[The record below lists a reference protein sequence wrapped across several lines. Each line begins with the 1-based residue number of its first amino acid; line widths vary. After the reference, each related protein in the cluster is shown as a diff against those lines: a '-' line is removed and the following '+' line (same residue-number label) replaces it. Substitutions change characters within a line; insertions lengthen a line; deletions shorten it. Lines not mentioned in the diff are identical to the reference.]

1 MNPSETN
8 SGVDK
13 RVVLFVASVASF
25 LTPFMGSSVNIAL
38 PSIANEFKVDAVTLG
53 WITGVYFLTAAM
65 FLVPLGRVADIT
77 GRRRIF
83 LLGMVGY
90 TLVSALC
97 AFAASEGMLLALR
110 AAQGFTDAMM
120 FGTALAIVTSV
131 YPPQQ
136 RGRALGITVA
146 SVYSGSAFGPFLG
159 GLLTQLWGWRSIFVL
174 TAFLGLVVVAL
185 TLWKMRGEW
194 AEARGQKMDY
204 LGSVLLG
211 AGLLGIMS
219 GFRLLPSLNGLWLI
233 IGGAAFLAGFMWRES
248 AVDYPVLHVSLF
260 RNTTFAMSNLAALIN
275 YSATFAVSFLLSL
288 YLQDVKGLTPETAGI
303 LMLSQPVVMAI
314 SSPIAGRLADKVEPR
329 LLSSAGMALTVAG
342 LVLFSSLGPGSPLA
356 EVVGILVL
364 SGLGFGLFSS
374 PNTSAIMGS
383 VERRFYAV
391 ASATTGEMRL
401 IGQMLS
407 IGIASLIIAVVMGQV
422 EITPDRYPAFL
433 QAFRLGLLVFAVLC
447 AAGIIASMARGT
459 LHAAAAPPA
468 EPAVGASAKP
478 AAGGRRPDVG

>member
-1 MNPSETN
+1 M
-8 SGVDK
+8 
-13 RVVLFVASVASF
+13 ASF

-38 PSIANEFKVDAVTLG
+38 PSIAKEFNVDAVTLG

-77 GRRRIF
+77 GRRRVF

-97 AFAASEGMLLALR
+97 AFASSEGMLLGLR

-120 FGTALAIVTSV
+120 FGTSLAIVTSV

-136 RGRALGITVA
+136 RGKALGITVA
-146 SVYSGSAFGPFLG
+146 SVYSGGALGPFFG
-159 GLLTQLWGWRSIFVL
+159 GLLTQLWGWRSIFVV
-174 TAFLGLVVVAL
+174 TAFLGVVVVAL

-204 LGSVLLG
+204 LGSLLLG

-219 GFRLLPSLNGLWLI
+219 GFRLLPSLHGLWLI
-233 IGGAAFLAGFMWRES
+233 IGGAAFLVVFMRREI
-248 AVDYPVLHVSLF
+248 AIDYPVLHVSLF
-260 RNTTFAMSNLAALIN
+260 RNTVFAMSNLAALIN

-288 YLQDVKGLTPETAGI
+288 YLQDVKGLAPETAGI

-314 SSPIAGRLADKVEPR
+314 SSPIAGRLSDKVEPR
-329 LLSSAGMALTVAG
+329 LLSSTGMALTVAG
-342 LVLFSSLGPGSPLA
+342 LVLLSTLGPGSPLA

-383 VERRFYAV
+383 VEKRFYAV

-407 IGIASLIIAVVMGQV
+407 IGIASLVIAVVMGQV

-459 LHAAAAPPA
+459 VHAAAAPAA
-468 EPAVGASAKP
+468 ESAVGAAAKP
-478 AAGGRRPDVG
+478 APGGRPPDVG